1 MVPMKLE
8 VVAAE
13 RALLGRLQAR
23 GGAAEGAQKCAVL
36 ADCID
41 EDVAHT
47 WGVSES
53 VAG

>member
-1 MVPMKLE
+1 MVPVKLD

-13 RALLGRLQAR
+13 GTALGRLDAR
-23 GGAAEGAQKCAVL
+23 GGAAEGAQKRAVF

-41 EDVAHT
+41 RNVTHT
-47 WGVSES
+47 VGMSES

>member
-1 MVPMKLE
+1 MVSVKLD

-13 RALLGRLQAR
+13 GAALGRFDAR
-23 GGAAEGAQKCAVL
+23 GGAAKGAQKRAML

-41 EDVAHT
+41 RHSTHT
-47 WGVSES
+47 LGMSES